1 MLLARSMNRSAG
13 PFATVRGGRR
23 VPGTLRL
30 ALLTIAAVAASAS
43 AETIEKPPQRVRFV
57 VRGLTEFEP
66 HRLAR
71 ALAANDE
78 LLLLGSPLANRKTF
92 LSAVGDKA
100 TQALQREG
108 FAAAKATVTVEAG
121 EAGDRVVVDVVEG
134 PRQMA
139 AGIEVTGLPDDLA
152 QELKRWL
159 KSQRPPPGAV
169 PLSSD
174 DRDGWSG
181 TRWFDQLGQPA
192 RMELPAWRTGQPA
205 PLDPQHLLA
214 VRATIARFL
223 REHGFF
229 AAAKLLDTQKPATGK
244 AGTGPAIDVAVR
256 SGDDGATLVVS
267 GRNLPPA
274 TVLRGVEVFPGSR
287 TNPAELQKI
296 LGIVPG
302 KTVTERDRLAWREAL
317 RLSGR
322 FIRHEVKLKEV
333 PPADG
338 DGGVPGAVAIFD
350 LAAYPHVPPLAEPL
364 SREDQVVLLFRTW
377 LLQTLANDDDLVL
390 AWTQAPAAGQPAVA
404 RGPVGSVV
412 ISTHDGVLLTALPS
426 TAEACGMA
434 VSGDGLGWF
443 LPGAAGRYEVPL
455 PGRNRI
461 TLNVALFLTETIE
474 GGRHEYPRRFDV
486 SYGIEPRPRD
496 AAAALAVTARIEPV
510 ACLAFLHEGQPQV
523 AWEGEELVVARSDM
537 TARFDSRTG
546 RLISIAVPA
555 GGSVAVEAAPGRFA
569 AALASLRTA
578 AGENVARK
586 DALVSTG
593 LKFLVG
599 ESMAASLG
607 HLLEPIGCAKSL
619 AAWQSRLDA
628 VAEKLRRTADSGG
641 FAVADRLA
649 GGMLSRATDEAAGAP
664 LTIPSAAPPS
674 AAATDQ
680 PTQLADSHM
689 AVARIA
695 AAKAW
700 RWAEWACG
708 RDAWPTALAR
718 VATLASRGDSGV
730 LWEVSAFMTGKRNGP
745 LAFLAAASA
754 APMPSMAGSLARQ
767 GQTRLSPEAF
777 QADCQPLLAILG
789 CFGLDRCAVGL
800 LRMVEDDEA
809 KLLGERCLQ
818 DPTVFLPLVHDLR
831 GRESDDAAVKAL
843 PEVLDHWWRDSLH
856 GVLATAL
863 AARAELQTADKPAAE
878 AAPVR

>member
-1 MLLARSMNRSAG
+1 
-13 PFATVRGGRR
+13 
-23 VPGTLRL
+23 
-30 ALLTIAAVAASAS
+30 
-43 AETIEKPPQRVRFV
+43 
-57 VRGLTEFEP
+57 
-66 HRLAR
+66 
-71 ALAANDE
+71 
-78 LLLLGSPLANRKTF
+78 
-92 LSAVGDKA
+92 
-100 TQALQREG
+100 
-108 FAAAKATVTVEAG
+108 
-121 EAGDRVVVDVVEG
+121 
-134 PRQMA
+134 
-139 AGIEVTGLPDDLA
+139 
-152 QELKRWL
+152 
-159 KSQRPPPGAV
+159 
-169 PLSSD
+169 
-174 DRDGWSG
+174 
-181 TRWFDQLGQPA
+181 
-192 RMELPAWRTGQPA
+192 
-205 PLDPQHLLA
+205 
-214 VRATIARFL
+214 
-223 REHGFF
+223 
-229 AAAKLLDTQKPATGK
+229 
-244 AGTGPAIDVAVR
+244 
-256 SGDDGATLVVS
+256 
-267 GRNLPPA
+267 
-274 TVLRGVEVFPGSR
+274 
-287 TNPAELQKI
+287 
-296 LGIVPG
+296 
-302 KTVTERDRLAWREAL
+302 
-317 RLSGR
+317 
-322 FIRHEVKLKEV
+322 
-333 PPADG
+333 
-338 DGGVPGAVAIFD
+338 
-350 LAAYPHVPPLAEPL
+350 
-364 SREDQVVLLFRTW
+364 
-377 LLQTLANDDDLVL
+377 
-390 AWTQAPAAGQPAVA
+390 
-404 RGPVGSVV
+404 
-412 ISTHDGVLLTALPS
+412 
-426 TAEACGMA
+426 
-434 VSGDGLGWF
+434 
-443 LPGAAGRYEVPL
+443 
-455 PGRNRI
+455 
-461 TLNVALFLTETIE
+461 
-474 GGRHEYPRRFDV
+474 
-486 SYGIEPRPRD
+486 
-496 AAAALAVTARIEPV
+496 
-510 ACLAFLHEGQPQV
+510 
-523 AWEGEELVVARSDM
+523 M

-593 LKFLVG
+593 LKFLIG

-607 HLLEPIGCAKSL
+607 HLLDAVGCAKSL

-649 GGMLSRATDEAAGAP
+649 GGMLARATDEATGAP

-754 APMPSMAGSLARQ
+754 APMPSMAASLARQ

-777 QADCQPLLAILG
+777 QADCQPLLAILR

-800 LRMVEDDEA
+800 LRMVEDEEA

-843 PEVLDHWWRDSLH
+843 PEVLDHWWRESLH
-856 GVLATAL
+856 VVLATAL